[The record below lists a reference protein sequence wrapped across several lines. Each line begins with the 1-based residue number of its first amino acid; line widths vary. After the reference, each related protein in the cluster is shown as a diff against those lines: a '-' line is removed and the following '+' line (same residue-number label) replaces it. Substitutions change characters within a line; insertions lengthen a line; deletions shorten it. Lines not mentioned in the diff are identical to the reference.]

1 MDVRWASAAFMI
13 QVLMVKINGNKMSGM
28 MSFLDNMTK
37 SMYYPVFDSSKK
49 KNVSNLQCL
58 CGIRDVFY
66 C

>member
-37 SMYYPVFDSSKK
+37 SMYYYSYLCINPCI
-49 KNVSNLQCL
+49 NL
-58 CGIRDVFY
+58 FPT
-66 C
+66 